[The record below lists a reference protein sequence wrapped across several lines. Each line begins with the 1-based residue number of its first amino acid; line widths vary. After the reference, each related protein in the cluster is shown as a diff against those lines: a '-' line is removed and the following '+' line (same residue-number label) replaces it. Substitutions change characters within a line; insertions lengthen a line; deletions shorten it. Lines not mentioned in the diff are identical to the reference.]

1 MSSFLDFQQVFSSQ
15 FHKARKHYPIF
26 MNFLDPWTSHCLH
39 DDLKERKEEKDKRHK
54 HKQRQRTPTI
64 RNFLDKEAVGGG
76 RADVEV

>member
-1 MSSFLDFQQVFSSQ
+1 
-15 FHKARKHYPIF
+15 